1 MTHKTT
7 NPAAFRRMVNQIFF
21 NDAKSVEQRN
31 SNIKSALKAY
41 DGPIDDAEKDEI
53 ASFIIFGIDDLT
65 NPRRIEV
72 FKEAKKWA
80 E

>member
-7 NPAAFRRMVNQIFF
+7 DPAIFRRMINQIFF
-21 NDAKSVEQRN
+21 NNAKSAEQRN
-31 SNIKSALKAY
+31 NNIKAALKAY

-53 ASFIIFGIDDLT
+53 SSFIIFGIDDLT

-72 FKEAKKWA
+72 FKEAKKWV